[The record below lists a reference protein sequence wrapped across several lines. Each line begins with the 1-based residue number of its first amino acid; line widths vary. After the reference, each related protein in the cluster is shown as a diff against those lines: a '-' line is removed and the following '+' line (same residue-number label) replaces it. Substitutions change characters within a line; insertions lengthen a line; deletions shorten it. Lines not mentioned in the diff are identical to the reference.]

1 MRAFPATAA
10 LALGALLTPALLV
23 LSPAVAAPDPGDDV
37 GLEAAAQVNGMSV
50 DRLTTLLE
58 SNPSAEL
65 DQEGRLLFKDR
76 APAGRV
82 AASAAV
88 PTADYPYADT
98 FRLHSLPGAQRT
110 IFLDFDGHTV
120 SGTAWNDLEG
130 LRSGFYP
137 GLSVDGSAAFN
148 DAEKD
153 IVQDVWQRVAEDY
166 APFQVDVTTQDPG
179 LAALT
184 RSSSADQVYGM
195 RALVTDENWCAP
207 GCLGVAYVDV
217 FDRVDAT
224 GSTQP
229 AWAFSG
235 EAGNDPIQI
244 AESISHEV
252 GHTLGLLH
260 DGERGGS
267 EYFLG
272 HGMWSPIMGA
282 GFGALTQFSNGEYA
296 NANQTQDDLAV
307 MASSG
312 IPLRADDHGAGTPTP
327 LANSTTGIIER
338 RTDTDVFSVVHGCG
352 GLLSVSAT
360 PARRGPNLDI
370 RLTVTPPVGA
380 PTSVDPVSGRSSTFV
395 PTGLDATYSA
405 DLPAGTYQLTVD
417 GVGARDPRTTGYSDY
432 GSLGGYRLTV
442 ASPCLDPVLPDVP
455 ASVTTSVTSTSATL
469 RWQPPQS
476 DGGSAVT
483 EYVVRL
489 GGSVVT
495 LGPAARSHTFTQLT
509 PATTYALSVLART
522 AVGDSPTV
530 ARSVRTAATRP
541 GRVRIGTAESGRRG
555 GAVTAK
561 ARWSAPTSTGGSPIT
576 GYKVLA
582 RRLSPSGATLST
594 TVVRAAKDARRLVV
608 RLRAGR
614 YRFEVRALNA
624 QGAGAW
630 SPRSNK
636 VLAR

>member
-1 MRAFPATAA
+1 MRAPSAA
-10 LALGALLTPALLV
+10 VALGLGALLTPALLV
-23 LSPAVAAPDPGDDV
+23 LSPAGAAPDRGDDAELV
-37 GLEAAAQVNGMSV
+37 VAARVNGMSV

-65 DQEGRLLFKDR
+65 DVAGRLLFKDR
-76 APAGRV
+76 APAGRT
-82 AASAAV
+82 AASSAV
-88 PTADYPYADT
+88 PSADHPYADT
-98 FRLHSLPGAQRT
+98 FLLHSLPGAQRT
-110 IFLDFDGHTV
+110 IYLDFDGHTV

-137 GLSVDGSAAFN
+137 GLSVDGSAAFTE
-148 DAEKD
+148 AEKD

-195 RALVTDENWCAP
+195 RALVTAENWCAP

-217 FDRVDAT
+217 FDRIDAT
-224 GSTQP
+224 GFTQP

-260 DGERGGS
+260 DGERSGS

-282 GFGALTQFSNGEYA
+282 GFGALTQFSTGEYA
-296 NANQTQDDLAV
+296 DANQTQDDLAV

-312 IPLRADDHGAGTPTP
+312 IPLRADDHGALPNP
-327 LANSTTGIIER
+327 LAGSTTGTIER
-338 RTDTDVFSVVHGCG
+338 RTDTDVFSVVHGCAG
-352 GLLSVSAT
+352 PLTVSAT

-417 GVGARDPRTTGYSDY
+417 GVGARDARTTGYSDY
-432 GSLGGYRLTV
+432 GSLGGYRLAVT
-442 ASPCLDPVLPDVP
+442 SPCLDPVLPDGP

-469 RWQPPQS
+469 RWQPPLS
-476 DGGSAVT
+476 DGGAAVT
-483 EYVVRL
+483 EYVARL

-495 LGPAARSHTFTQLT
+495 LGPAARRHTFTDLT
-509 PATTYALSVLART
+509 PATAYALSVVART

-530 ARSVRTAATRP
+530 TRSVRTAATRP

-624 QGAGAW
+624 QGAGPW